1 MGAAVPQIRLSAF
14 EGPLDLLMHLIEK
27 NQINL
32 YDIPIAQLT
41 DQYLAFLEATDT
53 ADMENLSAF
62 LVMAA
67 ELLEIKSRML
77 LPKPEPP
84 AAEEDPREALVA
96 RLLEYKRY
104 KAAAEALAAS
114 WEKAEPRL
122 FRTRESGLAFPEAAA
137 GAKALEGVTQDMLF
151 RAFSQALAR
160 QEARRDPIRSRFAQ
174 VERDRFTVAEKTSL
188 LRDLLR
194 VSPRLSFT
202 DLFPAH
208 AGKEEMIATFLALLD
223 LIKAGEAVA
232 TQEITFGE
240 IVITGGPGR
249 REGREEA

>member
-27 NQINL
+27 NQIDI

-84 AAEEDPREALVA
+84 VEEEDPREALVA

-104 KAAAEALAAS
+104 KAAAEVLAGYR
-114 WEKAEPRL
+114 EKAEPQL
-122 FRTRESGLAFPEAAA
+122 FRTQESGLVFHEPVT
-137 GAKALEGVTQDMLF
+137 GAKALEGITLETLF
-151 RAFSQALAR
+151 QAFSQALAR
-160 QEARRDPIRSRFAQ
+160 RESVRDPIRSRFAQ
-174 VERDRFTVAEKTSL
+174 VERDQYTVAEKTGL

-194 VSPRLSFT
+194 VSPRLIFT
-202 DLFPAH
+202 DLFPVH
-208 AGKEEMIATFLALLD
+208 ASKEEMIVTFLALLD
-223 LIKAGEAVA
+223 LIKAGEALVS
-232 TQEITFGE
+232 QEITFGE
-240 IVITGGPGR
+240 IVITGGKDH
-249 REGREEA
+249 RERREEA